1 MPTPPPASTPMTKSP
16 TAGSAGSSALA
27 ADPATGLT
35 EAEAARR
42 LAAEGPNEVAA
53 RQPVRLPSRIL
64 AQLRDPLIMV
74 LLGAVVL
81 TLAIG
86 DHPDAI
92 VIALVVVVN
101 TTVGVVQE
109 IRADNAVAALS
120 ALSAPHAQVRRDG
133 AVRDLPAA
141 EVVPGDVLLLAEG
154 DIVAADAALAEAS
167 ALLLDESMLT
177 GESVAVDKT
186 TGDTLS
192 AGTVVVRGRG
202 VATVTAT
209 GAASAL
215 GRIAALL
222 DDRRDPTPLQRRLA
236 ALGRVL
242 AVVTLALCVLV
253 FALGL
258 IRGLPLGT
266 MAVTAISLA
275 VAAVPE
281 SLPAV
286 VTLALALGARRMVAR
301 HALVRRLPAV
311 ETLGSVSVLATDK
324 TGTLTEGRMV
334 VQHVWTPRGSLELEF
349 TGVGYEPEG
358 DALVDGRAAEPDE
371 LRPVRELLTAAALCN
386 DATLHPPDGE
396 GPDARWTVLGDPMEG
411 ALLTAAAKAGCPDR
425 AELAA
430 SRPRIAEAPFDSLRR
445 RMTTL
450 HRYLDRAPDRSP
462 APDADQHPGWH
473 PGPAPDRH
481 PDGHRDPDSGRYHD
495 PAPGRHPGQHPGL
508 DLGRHPDG
516 HLDPAP
522 GRQRDPNPDRSSGR
536 DADWHPGQDPDRH
549 HDGHL
554 DPAPGWQRDPNPDR
568 SSGRDA
574 ARHPDPGPG
583 PGPGGPVL
591 VCLKGAP
598 DAVLDPAFLTDGP
611 GTLDLARERAA
622 RLAERGYRVLAVA
635 SGVRDGVP
643 DPVTAAE
650 SGLALLGLVALSDPP
665 KPHAA
670 ATLAACRSAGI
681 TPVLIT
687 GDHPATARA
696 IATRVSLLGEGDGE
710 LEGDGGEAGEP
721 DGRVVTGADVAAG
734 RVADLTSVRVFART
748 DPQQKLDVVE
758 AWRDAGAVTAMT
770 GDGVND
776 GPALHRAD
784 IGVAMGARG
793 TEVARQA
800 ADLVLTDD
808 ELSTVVA
815 AVEEG
820 RRVYD
825 NIRRF
830 LVYGMAGGA
839 AEILVMLAGPLLGLP
854 LPLRAGQILWIN
866 LLTHGLT
873 GVAMGAEPASPGTMR
888 RPPRPPDQHILG
900 GGAWQRLLLLAGVV
914 TAATLAA
921 GLAAKA
927 LDLPWQSV
935 LFLALLAAQL
945 GVVLGLRARLFTPR
959 NPFLPLSVLAS
970 ALLGAA
976 ALYVPFLRSV
986 LETEPL
992 GWTGVGLAAACAP
1005 VGFLAAR
1012 LVRTAFRT
1020 GSRTASRT
1028 APRAGDRNGTPGGT
1042 PQPSGLR

>member
-1 MPTPPPASTPMTKSP
+1 MSVD
-16 TAGSAGSSALA
+16 A
-27 ADPATGLT
+27 AAGLT

-42 LAAEGPNEVAA
+42 LAASGPNQVAA
-53 RQPVRLPSRIL
+53 TKPVRLPTRIL
-64 AQLRDPLIMV
+64 AQLRDPLITV

-92 VIALVVVVN
+92 VIAVVVVVN
-101 TTVGVVQE
+101 TTVGVAQE

-120 ALSAPHAQVRRDG
+120 ALSAPRARVRRDG
-133 AVRDLPAA
+133 AVRDAPAA
-141 EVVPGDVLLLAEG
+141 EIVPGDVLLLGEG
-154 DIVAADAALAEAS
+154 DIVAADAELVEAS
-167 ALLLDESMLT
+167 ALLVDESMLT
-177 GESVAVDKT
+177 GESVPVDKD

-192 AGTVVVRGRG
+192 AGTVVARGRG
-202 VATVTAT
+202 VAVVTAT
-209 GAASAL
+209 GASSAL

-222 DDRRDPTPLQRRLA
+222 DDHREPTPLQRRLA

-242 AVVTLALCVLV
+242 AAVTLALCALV

-258 IRGLPLGT
+258 VRGLPLGT

-334 VQHVWTPRGSLELEF
+334 VQHVWTPSVSAELK
-349 TGVGYEPEG
+349 GVGYEPEG
-358 DALVDGRAAEPDE
+358 EVLVDGRRAEADA
-371 LRPVRELLTAAALCN
+371 LAPVRTLLTITALCN
-386 DATLHPPDGE
+386 DAALRPPDADS
-396 GPDARWTVLGDPMEG
+396 PDGRWAALGDPMEA
-411 ALLTAAAKAGCPDR
+411 ALLVAAAKSGCPDQD
-425 AELAA
+425 ELAA
-430 SRPRIAEAPFDSLRR
+430 TRPRIGEVPFDSLRK

-450 HRYLDRAPDRSP
+450 HT
-462 APDADQHPGWH
+462 
-473 PGPAPDRH
+473 
-481 PDGHRDPDSGRYHD
+481 
-495 PAPGRHPGQHPGL
+495 
-508 DLGRHPDG
+508 
-516 HLDPAP
+516 
-522 GRQRDPNPDRSSGR
+522 
-536 DADWHPGQDPDRH
+536 
-549 HDGHL
+549 
-554 DPAPGWQRDPNPDR
+554 
-568 SSGRDA
+568 A
-574 ARHPDPGPG
+574 AE
-583 PGPGGPVL
+583 GGVL

-598 DAVLDPAFLTDGP
+598 EAVLDRAVLVDPPEMLNQARQRAA
-611 GTLDLARERAA
+611 DLAA
-622 RLAERGYRVLAVA
+622 RGYRVLAVA
-635 SGVRDGVP
+635 SGVRDDVP
-643 DPVTAAE
+643 APVAAAE
-650 SGLALLGLVALSDPP
+650 SGLTLLGLVALSDPP

-670 ATLAACRSAGI
+670 ATLAACRAAGI

-696 IATRVSLLGEGDGE
+696 VASRVALVADSDGARE
-710 LEGDGGEAGEP
+710 DTG
-721 DGRVVTGADVAAG
+721 GRVVTGADVAAG
-734 RVADLTSVRVFART
+734 RVPDLTSVRIFART
-748 DPQQKLDVVE
+748 DPQQKLDIVE
-758 AWRDAGAVTAMT
+758 AWRAGGAVTAMT

-839 AEILVMLAGPLLGLP
+839 AEILVMLLGPLLGLP

-873 GVAMGAEPASPGTMR
+873 GVAMGAEPAAPGTMR

-900 GGAWQRLLLLAGVV
+900 GGAWQRLLLLAAVV
-914 TAATLAA
+914 TTATLGA
-921 GLAAKA
+921 GLAARA

-945 GVVLGLRARLFTPR
+945 GVVLGLRARLLTR
-959 NPFLPLSVLAS
+959 ENPFLPLSVLAS
-970 ALLGAA
+970 ALLAAA
-976 ALYVPFLRSV
+976 ALYVPFLRTV
-986 LETEPL
+986 LDTEPL
-992 GWTGVGLAAACAP
+992 GWAGIGLAAVCAP
-1005 VGFLAAR
+1005 AGFLTAR
-1012 LVRTAFRT
+1012 LVRTAFRQP
-1020 GSRTASRT
+1020 G
-1028 APRAGDRNGTPGGT
+1028 PAGTVAT
-1042 PQPSGLR
+1042 SGLR

>member
-1 MPTPPPASTPMTKSP
+1 MTTPTDARAAP
-16 TAGSAGSSALA
+16 TARAAGLTATEAAGRLA
-27 ADPATGLT
+27 AD
-35 EAEAARR
+35 
-42 LAAEGPNEVAA
+42 GPNEVAA
-53 RQPVRLPSRIL
+53 RRPVRLHSRVL

-74 LLGAVVL
+74 LLGAVAL

-86 DHPDAI
+86 DHPDSI
-92 VIALVVVVN
+92 VIALVIVVN

-109 IRADNAVAALS
+109 VRADNAVAALS
-120 ALSAPHAQVRRDG
+120 ALSAPHARVRREG

-141 EVVPGDVLLLAEG
+141 EVVTGDVLVLGEG
-154 DIVAADAALAEAS
+154 DIVAADARLDEAS

-177 GESVAVDKT
+177 GESVPVDKDAD
-186 TGDTLS
+186 GTLS
-192 AGTVVVRGRG
+192 AGTVVVRGRA

-209 GAASAL
+209 GPRSAL

-222 DDRRDPTPLQRRLA
+222 DDRREATPLQRRLA

-242 AVVTLALCVLV
+242 AAVTLTLCVLV

-258 IRGLPLGT
+258 VRGLPPGT

-286 VTLALALGARRMVAR
+286 VTLALALGARRMAAR

-334 VQHVWTPRGSLELEF
+334 VREVWTPEAGVQL
-349 TGVGYEPEG
+349 TGVGYEPVGEVLAG
-358 DALVDGRAAEPDE
+358 GRPPAPEE
-371 LRPVRELLTAAALCN
+371 LAPVRELLTVTALCN
-386 DATLHPPDGE
+386 DAALRPPDE
-396 GPDARWTVLGDPMEG
+396 TDPDGRWTAVGDPMEA
-411 ALLTAAAKAGCPDR
+411 ALLAAAAKAGCPSEREPDAR
-425 AELAA
+425 
-430 SRPRIAEAPFDSLRR
+430 RPRIAEAPFDSLRK

-450 HRYLDRAPDRSP
+450 HETA
-462 APDADQHPGWH
+462 G
-473 PGPAPDRH
+473 
-481 PDGHRDPDSGRYHD
+481 GR
-495 PAPGRHPGQHPGL
+495 
-508 DLGRHPDG
+508 
-516 HLDPAP
+516 
-522 GRQRDPNPDRSSGR
+522 
-536 DADWHPGQDPDRH
+536 
-549 HDGHL
+549 
-554 DPAPGWQRDPNPDR
+554 
-568 SSGRDA
+568 
-574 ARHPDPGPG
+574 
-583 PGPGGPVL
+583 VL

-598 DAVLDPAFLTDGP
+598 EEVLTPEVLRADAET
-611 GTLDLARERAA
+611 LARAGEAA
-622 RLAERGYRVLAVA
+622 AHLAERGHRVLAVA
-635 SGVRDGVP
+635 SGVRQDVP
-643 DPVTAAE
+643 VPVAAAE
-650 SGLALLGLVALSDPP
+650 SGLRLLGLVALSDPP
-665 KPHAA
+665 KPHATG
-670 ATLAACRSAGI
+670 TLAACRAAGI

-696 IATRVSLLGEGDGE
+696 VADSVGL
-710 LEGDGGEAGEP
+710 AGET
-721 DGRVVTGADVAAG
+721 DGREL
-734 RVADLTSVRVFART
+734 RVATGEDVTEGLIDDLTSVRVFART
-748 DPQQKLDVVE
+748 DPQQKLDIVA
-758 AWRDAGAVTAMT
+758 AWRSKGAVTAMT

-839 AEILVMLAGPLLGLP
+839 AEILVMLVGPLLGLP

-888 RPPRPPDQHILG
+888 RPPRPSDQHILG
-900 GGAWQRLLLLAGVV
+900 GGAWQRLLVLAAVV
-914 TAATLAA
+914 TAASLGA
-921 GLAAKA
+921 GLAARSLGLA
-927 LDLPWQSV
+927 WQSV

-945 GVVLGLRARLFTPR
+945 GVVLGLRSRPLTR
-959 NPFLPLSVLAS
+959 KNPFLPLSVLTS
-970 ALLGAA
+970 ALLALA
-976 ALYVPFLRSV
+976 ALYVPFLRTA
-986 LETEPL
+986 LDTDPL
-992 GWTGVGLAAACAP
+992 GGAGLGLAAACAP
-1005 VGFLAAR
+1005 AGFLAAR
-1012 LVRTAFRT
+1012 AVRTAFRGT
-1020 GSRTASRT
+1020 GSTGT
-1028 APRAGDRNGTPGGT
+1028 TGPAGLP
-1042 PQPSGLR
+1042 

>member
-1 MPTPPPASTPMTKSP
+1 MTASAAAR
-16 TAGSAGSSALA
+16 TALTTGR
-27 ADPATGLT
+27 PEGLT
-35 EAEAARR
+35 EVEAARR
-42 LAAEGPNEVAA
+42 LAAAGPNEAAA
-53 RQPVRLPSRIL
+53 RRPVRLRGRIL

-86 DHPDAI
+86 DHADAI

-109 IRADNAVAALS
+109 VRADDAVAALS
-120 ALSAPHAQVRRDG
+120 ALSAPHARVRRDG

-141 EVVPGDVLLLAEG
+141 EVVPGDVLLLGEG
-154 DIVAADAALAEAS
+154 DVVAADAELAEAS

-177 GESVAVDKT
+177 GESVPVDKDA
-186 TGDTLS
+186 GDPLG
-192 AGTVVVRGRG
+192 AGTVVIRGRG
-202 VATVTAT
+202 AATVTAT
-209 GAASAL
+209 GVSSAL

-222 DDRRDPTPLQRRLA
+222 DDRREPTPLQHRLA

-242 AVVTLALCVLV
+242 AAVTLILCALV

-258 IRGLPLGT
+258 VRGLPPGT
-266 MAVTAISLA
+266 MAVTAIGLA

-334 VQHVWTPRGSLELEF
+334 VQHVWTPETAVDLTGS
-349 TGVGYEPEG
+349 GYEPEG
-358 DALVDGRAAEPDE
+358 EVLVDGRPADGDA
-371 LRPVRELLTAAALCN
+371 LAPVRELLRVTALCN
-386 DATLHPPDGE
+386 DAVLRPPDPE
-396 GPDARWTVLGDPMEG
+396 TSDTRWTALGDPTEA
-411 ALLTAAAKAGCPDR
+411 ALLTAATKAGCSRPV
-425 AELAA
+425 ELSAT
-430 SRPRIAEAPFDSLRR
+430 RPRIGEVPFDSLRK

-450 HRYLDRAPDRSP
+450 HSA
-462 APDADQHPGWH
+462 
-473 PGPAPDRH
+473 
-481 PDGHRDPDSGRYHD
+481 
-495 PAPGRHPGQHPGL
+495 
-508 DLGRHPDG
+508 
-516 HLDPAP
+516 
-522 GRQRDPNPDRSSGR
+522 GR
-536 DADWHPGQDPDRH
+536 DR
-549 HDGHL
+549 
-554 DPAPGWQRDPNPDR
+554 
-568 SSGRDA
+568 
-574 ARHPDPGPG
+574 
-583 PGPGGPVL
+583 VL

-598 DAVLDPAFLTDGP
+598 EAVLVPTVLTDRP
-611 GTLDLARERAA
+611 DLLARARQEAA
-622 RLAERGYRVLAVA
+622 RLATRGYRVLAVA
-635 SGVRDGVP
+635 SGTRGDVP
-643 DPVTAAE
+643 SPVTAAE

-670 ATLAACRSAGI
+670 ATLASCRTAGI

-687 GDHPATARA
+687 GDHPATAKA
-696 IATRVSLLGEGDGE
+696 VAARVTLLGDDAPED
-710 LEGDGGEAGEP
+710 
-721 DGRVVTGADVAAG
+721 RVVTGAEVAAG
-734 RVADLTSVRVFART
+734 RVPDLTAVRVFART
-748 DPQQKLDVVE
+748 DPQQKLDVIE
-758 AWRDAGAVTAMT
+758 AWRARGAVTAMT

-873 GVAMGAEPASPGTMR
+873 GVAMGAEPAAPGVMR

-900 GGAWQRLLLLAGVV
+900 DGAWQRLLLLATAV
-914 TAATLAA
+914 TAAALGT
-921 GLAAKA
+921 GLVAHA
-927 LDLPWQSV
+927 LDLAWQSV
-935 LFLALLAAQL
+935 LFLALLSAQL
-945 GVVLGLRARLFTPR
+945 GTVLGLRDRLLTRR
-959 NPFLPLSVLAS
+959 NPFLPLAVLLS
-970 ALLGAA
+970 ALLAAA
-976 ALYVPFLRSV
+976 ALYVPFLSQI
-986 LETEPL
+986 LDTEAL
-992 GWTGVGLAAACAP
+992 GPTGAGIGAACAP
-1005 VGFLAAR
+1005 IGFFAAR
-1012 LVRTAFRT
+1012 LVRTAFRRTDPT
-1020 GSRTASRT
+1020 GSSGA
-1028 APRAGDRNGTPGGT
+1028 
-1042 PQPSGLR
+1042 SGLR

>member
-1 MPTPPPASTPMTKSP
+1 MARS
-16 TAGSAGSSALA
+16 A
-27 ADPATGLT
+27 ADQVPVLVQETTGLT
-35 EAEAARR
+35 QEEAALR
-42 LAAEGPNEVAA
+42 LAETGPNEVTASK
-53 RQPVRLPSRIL
+53 PVGLHKRVL
-64 AQLRDPLIMV
+64 AQLTDPLIMV

-92 VIALVVVVN
+92 VIGLVVLVN
-101 TTVGVVQE
+101 TTVGVAQE

-120 ALSAPHAQVRRDG
+120 ALTAPHARVRRDG

-141 EVVPGDVLLLAEG
+141 AVVPGDVLMVGEG
-154 DIVAADAALAEAS
+154 DIVAADAELTQAS

-177 GESVAVDKT
+177 GESVPVDKD
-186 TGDTLS
+186 TGATLG

-202 VATVTAT
+202 VAVVTAT
-209 GAASAL
+209 GAAGAL

-222 DDRRDPTPLQRRLA
+222 DERREPTPLQRRLA

-242 AVVTLALCVLV
+242 AAVTLALCVLV

-258 IRGLPLGT
+258 LRGLPPGT

-334 VQHVWTPRGSLELEF
+334 VQHVWTPRVSAEI

-358 DALVDGRAAEPDE
+358 EVRVDGRSANESE
-371 LRPVRELLTAAALCN
+371 LAPVRELLTVTALCN
-386 DATLHPPDGE
+386 DATLRPPDDRASDG
-396 GPDARWTVLGDPMEG
+396 RWTALGDPMEA
-411 ALLTAAAKAGCPDR
+411 ALLTAAAKTGCPDST
-425 AELAA
+425 ELSAT
-430 SRPRIAEAPFDSLRR
+430 SPRIDEAPFDSLRR

-450 HRYLDRAPDRSP
+450 HTTE
-462 APDADQHPGWH
+462 
-473 PGPAPDRH
+473 
-481 PDGHRDPDSGRYHD
+481 DG
-495 PAPGRHPGQHPGL
+495 Q
-508 DLGRHPDG
+508 
-516 HLDPAP
+516 
-522 GRQRDPNPDRSSGR
+522 
-536 DADWHPGQDPDRH
+536 
-549 HDGHL
+549 
-554 DPAPGWQRDPNPDR
+554 
-568 SSGRDA
+568 
-574 ARHPDPGPG
+574 
-583 PGPGGPVL
+583 VL

-598 DAVLDPAFLTDGP
+598 EAVLDPAVL
-611 GTLDLARERAA
+611 LDPPQALAAA
-622 RLAERGYRVLAVA
+622 RQEAVSLAARGYRVLAVA
-635 SGVRDGVP
+635 SGVRNDLP
-643 DPVTAAE
+643 SPVTVAE

-670 ATLAACRSAGI
+670 ATLASCRAAGI

-696 IATRVSLLGEGDGE
+696 VASRVALLG
-710 LEGDGGEAGEP
+710 GGEKEGH
-721 DGRVVTGADVAAG
+721 VVTGADVAEG

-748 DPQQKLDVVE
+748 GPQQKLDIVE
-758 AWRDAGAVTAMT
+758 AWRARGAVTAMT

-815 AVEEG
+815 AVDEG

-839 AEILVMLAGPLLGLP
+839 AEILVMLIGPLLGLP

-873 GVAMGAEPASPGTMR
+873 GVAMGAEPASPGAMR

-900 GGAWQRLLLLAGVV
+900 GGAWQRLLVLAAVV
-914 TAATLAA
+914 TAVSLGA
-921 GLAAKA
+921 GLGARA
-927 LDLPWQSV
+927 LDLAWQSV

-945 GVVLGLRARLFTPR
+945 GAVLGLRARLFTR
-959 NPFLPLSVLAS
+959 KNPFLPLSVLAS
-970 ALLGAA
+970 ALLAVA
-976 ALYVPFLRSV
+976 ALYVPFLSSV

-992 GWTGVGLAAACAP
+992 GWAGVGIASVGAPAA
-1005 VGFLAAR
+1005 FLAAR
-1012 LVRTAFRT
+1012 LVRTAFYGT
-1020 GSRTASRT
+1020 NPAGGS
-1028 APRAGDRNGTPGGT
+1028 GTPEL
-1042 PQPSGLR
+1042 P

>member
-1 MPTPPPASTPMTKSP
+1 MTAS
-16 TAGSAGSSALA
+16 AADRALA
-27 ADPATGLT
+27 SLRDATGLT
-35 EAEAARR
+35 EEEAARR
-42 LAAEGPNEVAA
+42 LADTGPNEVTA
-53 RQPVRLPSRIL
+53 RRPAVRLHSRVL
-64 AQLRDPLIMV
+64 AQLTDPLIMV

-92 VIALVVVVN
+92 VIGLVVLVN

-120 ALSAPHAQVRRDG
+120 ALTAPHARVRRDG
-133 AVRDLPAA
+133 VVRDLPAA
-141 EVVPGDVLLLAEG
+141 AIVPGDVLLVGEG
-154 DIVAADAALAEAS
+154 DIVAADAELAEAS
-167 ALLLDESMLT
+167 AVLVDESMLT
-177 GESVAVDKT
+177 GESVSVDKDP
-186 TGDTLS
+186 GAALS

-202 VATVTAT
+202 VAVVEAT
-209 GAASAL
+209 GPSSAL

-222 DDRRDPTPLQRRLA
+222 DERREPTPLQRRLA

-242 AVVTLALCVLV
+242 AAVTLALCVLV

-258 IRGLPLGT
+258 VRGLPLGT

-286 VTLALALGARRMVAR
+286 VTLALALGARRMAAR

-334 VQHVWTPRGSLELEF
+334 VQHVWSPRVSAEL

-358 DALVDGRAAEPDE
+358 EVLVAGRPAEADE
-371 LRPVRELLTAAALCN
+371 LEPLTELLTVSALCN
-386 DATLHPPDGE
+386 DAMLRPADDRRPDG
-396 GPDARWTVLGDPMEG
+396 RWTALGDPMEA
-411 ALLTAAAKAGCPDR
+411 ALLAAAAKTGCPEP
-425 AELAA
+425 AEL
-430 SRPRIAEAPFDSLRR
+430 SVTRPRIGEVPFDSLRR

-450 HRYLDRAPDRSP
+450 HET
-462 APDADQHPGWH
+462 
-473 PGPAPDRH
+473 
-481 PDGHRDPDSGRYHD
+481 
-495 PAPGRHPGQHPGL
+495 
-508 DLGRHPDG
+508 
-516 HLDPAP
+516 
-522 GRQRDPNPDRSSGR
+522 
-536 DADWHPGQDPDRH
+536 
-549 HDGHL
+549 
-554 DPAPGWQRDPNPDR
+554 
-568 SSGRDA
+568 
-574 ARHPDPGPG
+574 
-583 PGPGGPVL
+583 GGDEVL
-591 VCLKGAP
+591 VCMKGAP
-598 DAVLDPAFLTDGP
+598 EAVLDPAVL
-611 GTLDLARERAA
+611 LDPPESLAAARQEAA
-622 RLAERGYRVLAVA
+622 RLAARGHRVLAVA
-635 SGVRDGVP
+635 SGVRNDLP
-643 DPVTAAE
+643 SPLTEAE

-670 ATLAACRSAGI
+670 ATLASCRAAGI

-696 IATRVSLLGEGDGE
+696 VASHVALLGDGVETEGH
-710 LEGDGGEAGEP
+710 
-721 DGRVVTGADVAAG
+721 VVTGAEVAAG

-748 DPQQKLDVVE
+748 DPQQKLDIVE
-758 AWRDAGAVTAMT
+758 AWRAGGAVTAMT

-839 AEILVMLAGPLLGLP
+839 AEILVMLIGPLLGLP

-873 GVAMGAEPASPGTMR
+873 GVAMGAEPASPGAMH

-900 GGAWQRLLLLAGVV
+900 GGAWQRLLLLAAVV
-914 TAATLAA
+914 TAASLGA
-921 GLAAKA
+921 GLAAQG
-927 LDLPWQSV
+927 LDLAWQSV

-945 GVVLGLRARLFTPR
+945 GVALGLRTRLLTKE

-970 ALLGAA
+970 ALLAAA
-976 ALYVPFLRSV
+976 ALYVPFLNSI

-992 GWTGVGLAAACAP
+992 GWAGAGIALACAP
-1005 VGFLAAR
+1005 AGFVAAR
-1012 LVRTAFRT
+1012 VVRTAFH
-1020 GSRTASRT
+1020 
-1028 APRAGDRNGTPGGT
+1028 PGGPT
-1042 PQPSGLR
+1042 GTGGSSGLR

>member
-1 MPTPPPASTPMTKSP
+1 MTAS
-16 TAGSAGSSALA
+16 ADRALA
-27 ADPATGLT
+27 SVGEPTGLT
-35 EAEAARR
+35 QAEAARR
-42 LAAEGPNEVAA
+42 LADTGPNEVAA
-53 RQPVRLPSRIL
+53 RKPVRLHKRVL
-64 AQLRDPLIMV
+64 AQLTDPLIMV

-92 VIALVVVVN
+92 VIGLVVLVN
-101 TTVGVVQE
+101 TTVGVAQE

-120 ALSAPHAQVRRDG
+120 ALTAPHARVRRDG
-133 AVRDLPAA
+133 AVRDVPAA
-141 EVVPGDVLLLAEG
+141 SVVPGDVLLVGEG
-154 DIVAADAALAEAS
+154 DIVAADAELAAAS
-167 ALLLDESMLT
+167 AVLVDESMLT
-177 GESVAVDKT
+177 GESVPVDKDA
-186 TGDTLS
+186 GAMLS

-202 VATVTAT
+202 VAVVTAT
-209 GAASAL
+209 GAAGAL

-222 DDRRDPTPLQRRLA
+222 DERREPTPLQRRLA
-236 ALGRVL
+236 SLGRVL
-242 AVVTLALCVLV
+242 AAVTLGLCVLV

-258 IRGLPLGT
+258 VRGLPLGT

-334 VQHVWTPRGSLELEF
+334 VQHVWTPQVSAELS
-349 TGVGYEPEG
+349 GVGYEPEG
-358 DALVDGRAAEPDE
+358 EVLVAGRRAAADE
-371 LRPVRELLTAAALCN
+371 LEPLRELLTVTTLCN
-386 DATLHPPDGE
+386 DATLRPPDSTTSDG
-396 GPDARWTVLGDPMEG
+396 RWTALGDPMEA
-411 ALLTAAAKAGCPDR
+411 ALLTAAVKTGCQEPG
-425 AELAA
+425 ELSAT
-430 SRPRIAEAPFDSLRR
+430 RPRIGEAPFDSLRR

-450 HRYLDRAPDRSP
+450 HKSDEDR
-462 APDADQHPGWH
+462 
-473 PGPAPDRH
+473 
-481 PDGHRDPDSGRYHD
+481 
-495 PAPGRHPGQHPGL
+495 
-508 DLGRHPDG
+508 
-516 HLDPAP
+516 
-522 GRQRDPNPDRSSGR
+522 
-536 DADWHPGQDPDRH
+536 
-549 HDGHL
+549 
-554 DPAPGWQRDPNPDR
+554 
-568 SSGRDA
+568 
-574 ARHPDPGPG
+574 
-583 PGPGGPVL
+583 VL

-598 DAVLDPAFLTDGP
+598 EAVLDPAVVRDP
-611 GTLDLARERAA
+611 PNALATARHEAA
-622 RLAERGYRVLAVA
+622 RLAARGYRVLAVA
-635 SGVRDGVP
+635 SGVRKDLP
-643 DPVTAAE
+643 SPVTEAE

-670 ATLAACRSAGI
+670 ATLASCRAAGI

-696 IATRVSLLGEGDGE
+696 VASHVALLGD
-710 LEGDGGEAGEP
+710 DGGTEGH
-721 DGRVVTGADVAAG
+721 VVTGAEVTAG

-748 DPQQKLDVVE
+748 DPQQKLDIVE
-758 AWRDAGAVTAMT
+758 AWRARGAVTAMT

-839 AEILVMLAGPLLGLP
+839 AEILVMLIGPLLGMP

-873 GVAMGAEPASPGTMR
+873 GVAMGAEPASPGAMH

-900 GGAWQRLLLLAGVV
+900 GGAWQRLLILAAAV
-914 TAATLAA
+914 TAASLGA
-921 GLAAKA
+921 GLAARA
-927 LDLPWQSV
+927 LDLAWQSV

-945 GVVLGLRARLFTPR
+945 GVVLGLRTRLLTKE

-970 ALLGAA
+970 ALLAAA
-976 ALYVPFLRSV
+976 ALYVPFLGSV

-992 GWTGVGLAAACAP
+992 DLASVGIALVCAP
-1005 VGFLAAR
+1005 VGFVAAR
-1012 LVRTAFRT
+1012 VLRTAFHPTLPT
-1020 GSRTASRT
+1020 GRDGTSR
-1028 APRAGDRNGTPGGT
+1028 PR
-1042 PQPSGLR
+1042 

>member
-1 MPTPPPASTPMTKSP
+1 MTTPAAASTRE
-16 TAGSAGSSALA
+16 AGT
-27 ADPATGLT
+27 ATGLT
-35 EAEAARR
+35 ATEAARR
-42 LAAEGPNEVAA
+42 LAEQGPNEVSA
-53 RQPVRLPSRIL
+53 RKPVRLRSRVL
-64 AQLRDPLIMV
+64 AQLRDPLIVV
-74 LLGAVVL
+74 LLGAVAL

-92 VIALVVVVN
+92 VIALVVLVN
-101 TTVGVVQE
+101 TTVGVAQE

-120 ALSAPHAQVRRDG
+120 ALSAPHARVRRDG
-133 AVRDLPAA
+133 SVRDLPAA
-141 EVVPGDVLLLAEG
+141 GIVPGDVLLLGEG
-154 DIVAADAALAEAS
+154 DIVPADAELAEAS

-177 GESVAVDKT
+177 GESTPVDKD
-186 TGDTLS
+186 TGATLS
-192 AGTVVVRGRG
+192 AGTVVLRGRG

-222 DDRRDPTPLQRRLA
+222 DDRREPTPLQRRLA

-242 AVVTLALCVLV
+242 AAVTLGLCLLV

-258 IRGLPLGT
+258 ARGLPPGT

-334 VQHVWTPRGSLELEF
+334 VQHVRTRQASAEL

-358 DALVDGRAAEPDE
+358 EVLVDGRPAREGE
-371 LRPVRELLTAAALCN
+371 LASVRELLTVAALCN
-386 DATLHPPDGE
+386 DSTLRPPDPATPG
-396 GPDARWTVLGDPMEG
+396 ARWTALGDPMEA
-411 ALLTAAAKAGCPDR
+411 ALLTAAAKAGCPHP
-425 AELAA
+425 AELVAT
-430 SRPRIAEAPFDSLRR
+430 RPRIAEAPFDSLRR

-450 HRYLDRAPDRSP
+450 HA
-462 APDADQHPGWH
+462 A
-473 PGPAPDRH
+473 
-481 PDGHRDPDSGRYHD
+481 
-495 PAPGRHPGQHPGL
+495 
-508 DLGRHPDG
+508 
-516 HLDPAP
+516 
-522 GRQRDPNPDRSSGR
+522 
-536 DADWHPGQDPDRH
+536 GQDR
-549 HDGHL
+549 
-554 DPAPGWQRDPNPDR
+554 
-568 SSGRDA
+568 
-574 ARHPDPGPG
+574 
-583 PGPGGPVL
+583 VL

-598 DAVLDPAFLTDGP
+598 EAVLDPAVLDDGP
-611 GTLDLARERAA
+611 GAVAEARHEAA
-622 RLAERGYRVLAVA
+622 HLAERGYRVLAVA
-635 SGVRDGVP
+635 SRVRDDVP
-643 DPVTAAE
+643 ERITAAE
-650 SGLALLGLVALSDPP
+650 SGLTLLGLVALSDPP
-665 KPHAA
+665 KSHAA
-670 ATLAACRSAGI
+670 ATLAACRAAGI

-696 IATRVSLLGEGDGE
+696 VASRVALLGDDG
-710 LEGDGGEAGEP
+710 GGEA
-721 DGRVVTGADVAAG
+721 DGQVITGADVTAG
-734 RVADLTSVRVFART
+734 RVADLTAVRVFART
-748 DPQQKLDVVE
+748 DPQQKLDIVE
-758 AWRDAGAVTAMT
+758 AWRAGGAVTAMT

-784 IGVAMGARG
+784 IGVAMGERG

-830 LVYGMAGGA
+830 LIYGMAGGA
-839 AEILVMLAGPLLGLP
+839 AEILVMLTGPLLGLP

-873 GVAMGAEPASPGTMR
+873 GVAMGAEPAAPGAMR

-900 GGAWQRLLLLAGVV
+900 GGAWQRLLLLAAVV
-914 TAATLAA
+914 TTATLGA
-921 GLAAKA
+921 GLAAQA
-927 LDLPWQSV
+927 LGLAWQSV

-945 GVVLGLRARLFTPR
+945 GVVLGLRARLLTR
-959 NPFLPLSVLAS
+959 ENPFLPLSVLAS
-970 ALLGAA
+970 ALLAGA
-976 ALYVPFLRSV
+976 ALYVPFLSSV

-992 GWTGVGLAAACAP
+992 GWTGVAVAAACAP
-1005 VGFLAAR
+1005 AGFLAAR
-1012 LVRTAFRT
+1012 LVRTAFR
-1020 GSRTASRT
+1020 RTSPAGT
-1028 APRAGDRNGTPGGT
+1028 AGPPALP
-1042 PQPSGLR
+1042 